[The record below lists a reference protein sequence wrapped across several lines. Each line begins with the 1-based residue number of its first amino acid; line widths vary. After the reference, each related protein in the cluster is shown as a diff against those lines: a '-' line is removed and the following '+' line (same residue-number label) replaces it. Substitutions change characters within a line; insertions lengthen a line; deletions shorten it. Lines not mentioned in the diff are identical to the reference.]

1 MILSSKLK
9 SLKNYEFINV
19 LRGAAALLVALLHFF
34 INTQSYYGQ
43 SDWSKNLEPFFLG
56 IFDIGKFSIGLFF
69 LVSGFL
75 IPFSL
80 ERSKSIYTF
89 TIHRIFRLYP
99 AYWFS
104 ISVFLGLNSWFAYES
119 KASLGTILANLTM
132 LQGYLRHP
140 DLIGA
145 FWTLQIE
152 LTFYILCVV
161 LFCCGVSNKP
171 IRIAYCCLLVT
182 ITGSLFSYL
191 GFRVPTALFIALTL
205 MYCADSLRRNTMDD
219 KTKILWII
227 TALSLGV
234 ISKLAYGDIFIRYAL
249 SYWAAMLVFYLAY
262 SYQYLPWF
270 RSLFFVFMADISYS
284 VYLLH
289 DPIGIQLLKY
299 LASKNISASVS
310 YTAAFSATIFAS
322 TIVFVFIEKPF
333 IRMGKKLS
341 EKFMTL
347 DRSS

>member
-1 MILSSKLK
+1 MISAKLK
-9 SLKNYEFINV
+9 ISNNYAFINA
-19 LRGAAALLVALLHFF
+19 LRGIAALLVALLHFF

-43 SDWSKNLEPFFLG
+43 SNWSKSLEPLFLG
-56 IFDIGKFSIGLFF
+56 VFDIGKFSIGLFF

-80 ERSKSIYTF
+80 ERSKSIYAF
-89 TIHRIFRLYP
+89 TIHRVFRLYP

-104 ISVFLGLNSWFAYES
+104 ISLFLVLNSWFAYES

-152 LTFYILCVV
+152 LTFYILCVG

-205 MYCADSLRRNTMDD
+205 MYCADSLRRNTMDN

-227 TALSLGV
+227 TALSLGL

-249 SYWAAMLVFYLAY
+249 SYWAAMFVFYLAY
-262 SYQYLPWF
+262 SYQHFSWF
-270 RSLFFVFMADISYS
+270 QNLFFVFIADISYS

-289 DPIGIQLLKY
+289 DPIGIQLIKY
-299 LASKNISASVS
+299 LAGKGNSASVA
-310 YTAAFSATIFAS
+310 YTAAFSATILAS
-322 TIVFVFIEKPF
+322 TIIFVFIEKPF
-333 IRMGKKLS
+333 IKIGKNLS
-341 EKFMTL
+341 KKFTTPSH
-347 DRSS
+347 SS